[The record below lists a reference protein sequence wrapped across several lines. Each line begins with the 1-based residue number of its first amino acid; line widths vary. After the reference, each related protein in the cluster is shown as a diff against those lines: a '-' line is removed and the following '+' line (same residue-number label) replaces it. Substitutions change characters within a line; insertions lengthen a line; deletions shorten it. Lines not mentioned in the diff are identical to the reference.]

1 MIRLA
6 TMTSVCPDWGVGEI
20 IDGMKRHGFEGL
32 EPRAGWGHAAGIE
45 LDMAPADRDA
55 VRAKFE
61 DADLRICCV
70 ATGARFAT
78 EDADALNGHIDE
90 ANAAIDLAADLG
102 AGVIRTFGGAR
113 GKGEVYW
120 MVHRTAEAYKRVM
133 DHAAE
138 RGVTVLLETHDEWC
152 VSAQVRAVV
161 EKVNHP
167 NLAVLWDMMHTQ
179 RFMEKTEETMQTIGH
194 LAKHLHAHDGRYDEE
209 NGRITT
215 VGLGEGVID
224 HATPLGLLN
233 DAGFDGYFSVEVIH
247 KPGSDHDAEGTLKQY
262 GEGFKAITGG
272 F

>member
-90 ANAAIDLAADLG
+90 ANAAIVMILKIFMIVLFF
-102 AGVIRTFGGAR
+102 VWYICEC
-113 GKGEVYW
+113 KC
-120 MVHRTAEAYKRVM
+120 AY
-133 DHAAE
+133 
-138 RGVTVLLETHDEWC
+138 
-152 VSAQVRAVV
+152 
-161 EKVNHP
+161 
-167 NLAVLWDMMHTQ
+167 
-179 RFMEKTEETMQTIGH
+179 
-194 LAKHLHAHDGRYDEE
+194 
-209 NGRITT
+209 
-215 VGLGEGVID
+215 
-224 HATPLGLLN
+224 ATL
-233 DAGFDGYFSVEVIH
+233 
-247 KPGSDHDAEGTLKQY
+247 
-262 GEGFKAITGG
+262 
-272 F
+272 